1 MKYSFVFNR
10 KEELLF
16 AKTETTIIMIGMSSQ
31 LFDQGVNIIGVKKLQ
46 CSVGLVLNTGR

>member
-16 AKTETTIIMIGMSSQ
+16 AKTEIDYSYN
-31 LFDQGVNIIGVKKLQ
+31 D
-46 CSVGLVLNTGR
+46 RDE